1 MRGIISQYI
10 SRPSK
15 ASQYSISIPSLT
27 ATPKN
32 CPKIRKHQLRKGSVD
47 FKFHPNTLQNDPKFH
62 FKTSQDPP
70 KRPNIPFQYPFR
82 PQHPKIGQ
90 RIRKHHPN
98 TLQNDPKFN
107 FKKPQD
113 PPKRPNIQSQYPFRS
128 QHPKIGQKIR
138 KHQLRKGSV
147 RNSLSGPPQLKLI

>member
-1 MRGIISQYI
+1 MAAHTAVVLGQSASNSRTVLGQIVEKTDLKIPPQYPPKRPKITSQYI
-10 SRPSK
+10 STPSK

-47 FKFHPNTLQNDPKFH
+47 FKFHPNTLQNDPRFH
-62 FKTSQDPP
+62 FNISQDPP
-70 KRPNIPFQYPFR
+70 KRPNIPSEYPFR
-82 PQHPKIGQ
+82 P
-90 RIRKHHPN
+90 
-98 TLQNDPKFN
+98 
-107 FKKPQD
+107 
-113 PPKRPNIQSQYPFRS
+113 

-147 RNSLSGPPQLKLI
+147 RNFLSQLKLI